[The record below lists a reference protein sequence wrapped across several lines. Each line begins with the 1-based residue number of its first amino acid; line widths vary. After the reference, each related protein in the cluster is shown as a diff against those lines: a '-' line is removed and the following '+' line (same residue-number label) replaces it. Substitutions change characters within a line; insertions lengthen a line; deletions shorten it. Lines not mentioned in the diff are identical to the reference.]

1 VSTAGSPGDVG
12 VLLSGVLTVLVT
24 LASQGYLKHFSSWGI
39 ELPHPNYLATGANNQ
54 TPAESWRLGQG
65 CSLFLGAGTF
75 AMSSL
80 LKEDPRYRW
89 QDSGHRTV
97 WIPSSRGGLGL
108 LVPVSLMWQICCLVP
123 DPNSSTG
130 PQVPLARSSG
140 SCS

>member
-12 VLLSGVLTVLVT
+12 VLLSGVLTVLA
-24 LASQGYLKHFSSWGI
+24 LPLRDYKHFSSWGI

-108 LVPVSLMWQICCLVP
+108 LVPVSLIGSRSLGAQIINVR
-123 DPNSSTG
+123 
-130 PQVPLARSSG
+130 ASG
-140 SCS
+140 SLHSSR